1 MGSFS
6 NITFGDNNYTDDDVE
21 NVVNIVGLKDMVENL
36 PQKYDTFVNEN
47 GGNLSMGQRQ
57 AIAIARA
64 LIRKPQLL
72 IMDEATSNMDPE
84 REQYVMD
91 NIANLSIPCIIVS
104 HNTSIADKFDRV
116 VQIGRDVK

>member
-1 MGSFS
+1 M
-6 NITFGDNNYTDDDVE
+6 
-21 NVVNIVGLKDMVENL
+21 